1 MLFSHSDFV
10 KIPGIYLRHGPEAQ
24 SVFLTF
30 ACTFLIKVLDSLTS
44 SNASLLIGSSQL
56 LQPKFAPCLPLERRR
71 EIRSLVQEAVNLL
84 QSPEVA
90 IDERHGPRLYAKF
103 LRRLLNSPLA
113 ALEPP
118 SPAPARSPTAT
129 SSRRSQPPTVPPIS
143 TATHDNSHFIN
154 DFAAHSLPQT
164 HDAPSPASSVS
175 LSPPNEAA
183 SSFDQF
189 APMEA
194 GIDPFAYIMD
204 TDHSMSVSDFP
215 SQLAFDG
222 MAGMQD
228 PSMWAGVDPHGQ

>member
-1 MLFSHSDFV
+1 M
-10 KIPGIYLRHGPEAQ
+10 
-24 SVFLTF
+24 
-30 ACTFLIKVLDSLTS
+30 
-44 SNASLLIGSSQL
+44 GSSQL
-56 LQPKFAPCLPLERRR
+56 LQPKFAFCLTLERRR
-71 EIRSLVQEAVNLL
+71 EIRSLVQESVNLL
-84 QSPEVA
+84 QSPDVA
-90 IDERHGPRLYAKF
+90 IDEKHGPRLYAKF

-118 SPAPARSPTAT
+118 SPARSPTAS

-143 TATHDNSHFIN
+143 TATYDNSRVMN
-154 DFAAHSLPQT
+154 DFAAHSLPQAQ
-164 HDAPSPASSVS
+164 DAPSPASSAS

-215 SQLAFDG
+215 SQLTFDG
-222 MAGMQD
+222 IGSMQD
-228 PSMWAGVDPHGQ
+228 PSVWAGIDPHGQ